1 MAAVGDVIRPPAS
14 AGKIRLLI
22 VDDDPLVR
30 SGLSLILGGAS
41 TLEVV
46 AQAGNGRDG
55 VVAAEEHR
63 PDVVLMDIRMPVM
76 DGIEATAGII
86 ARPDPPKVIVLTTFD
101 ADEYVLRALAAGASG
116 FLLKDTAPEDIV
128 AAVHK
133 VASGEPMLSPSVITT
148 LIQQVTS
155 QRPTE
160 RSRAALDRLEQL
172 TDREREVA
180 VAVGRGL
187 SNAEIAQEL
196 YLSVPTVKAHIGRLF
211 MKLEVDNRVQIALCV
226 HDAGLAPGGA

>member
-1 MAAVGDVIRPPAS
+1 MAAVDDLTRAPASPPAR
-14 AGKIRLLI
+14 IRLLI

-30 SGLSLILGGAS
+30 SGLALILGGAAS
-41 TLEVV
+41 LEVV
-46 AQAGNGRDG
+46 AQAANGREG
-55 VVAAEEHR
+55 VAAVAMHR

-76 DGIEATAGII
+76 DGIEATA
-86 ARPDPPKVIVLTTFD
+86 ALAAQTDPPKVIVLTTFD
-101 ADEYVLRALAAGASG
+101 ADDYVLRALAAGASG

-133 VASGEPMLSPSVITT
+133 VADGEPMLSPSVTTT

-155 QRPTE
+155 QQSHGRSHVALKRIGRLTE
-160 RSRAALDRLEQL
+160 RERDVAL
-172 TDREREVA
+172 
-180 VAVGRGL
+180 AVGRGL

-211 MKLEVDNRVQIALCV
+211 AKLEVDNRVQIALCV
-226 HDAGLAPGGA
+226 HDAGLS